1 MAYPTR
7 ADDDIEV
14 NVGPEET
21 EIEIEGTLLRRGPDG
36 SILVDFDGGRR
47 EAEDGAEEHDA
58 NLAEHVDES
67 ELARIAEDIIE
78 YVDIDKQSRADWSQ
92 RLSRGLEIMGLRE
105 VPEDNLP
112 FEGASSASYP
122 LLSEAC
128 VQFQARA
135 MEELFPPA
143 GPVKVHEIGKEGSDY
158 AQRRRRVEQHMNWQM
173 TSQDKAYY
181 WETDQMLFYLP
192 LAGSA
197 FRKMYYSPTEGML
210 KSPFIKAEEVIVPY
224 VATSLED
231 APRITHQYYK
241 QHNDVKRAMLV
252 GEFRDVELSQA
263 STVWGEERD
272 EGQTIID
279 EAEDREPAAHEDD
292 QRRTM
297 LECHIDLEIDG
308 FEHTDET
315 GEPTGIKLPYIV
327 TVDRDSRK
335 VLSIYRNWE
344 EDDELFRKSVW
355 FVHYKYLPGFGFYGY
370 GLLHMI
376 GGLAEAASGTLRAFL
391 DSAAF
396 ATMQGGFMPKEAKMK
411 AGEVHLTPGKYE
423 QTDLSADELANAFY
437 TPPFKEPSPAM
448 SQVFQILV
456 DAGRRFA
463 STTESMVGDASNT
476 GPVGTTVALIEQGSK
491 VFSGIHKRLH
501 QAQREELALRY
512 KLNRKYMPE
521 EGYPFAVEGD
531 EYVTYRA
538 DYDQNL
544 DIIPVSDP
552 NIFSSTQRIAM
563 AQTALQMADANPDL
577 YDRRAAHKRML
588 DAIRMPQ
595 SEELLPDPDDIE
607 PQDPVTENMKALSQ
621 QPIRVFPHQN
631 HAAHLRAHMT
641 FMKHQEFGG
650 EPMVKQMLQ
659 GAMVAHMAQHLA
671 YLYQQRMAEAGVPP
685 RDVDLYAEVGEDAA
699 EGLPP
704 EIDHAMSVR
713 AASAADQFLQ
723 SAGLYN
729 GQGPPNQ
736 QDAEQMKAQAEMQR
750 EQQAWEM
757 EQRRKQAQFRME
769 EQRKAEQF
777 ANEQKRK
784 DLEAVAEI
792 EREMEKLRAK
802 NQIEQEQ
809 AAFEAQQRAI
819 QNLEQMAQDRRQQ
832 AEKREQEA
840 ADARQQREQAEREMQ
855 QAEQDQQRQEQQA
868 TGQGSQGNQS

>member
-7 ADDDIEV
+7 ADTDDLEV
-14 NVGPEET
+14 NVGPEEAEF
-21 EIEIEGTLLRRGPDG
+21 EIDGALIRRAPDG
-36 SILVDFDGGRR
+36 TMVVDFEGGRR
-47 EAEDGAEEHDA
+47 EAGEGADEHDA
-58 NLAEHVDES
+58 NLAEHLQENVLS
-67 ELARIAEDIIE
+67 RIAEDIIE
-78 YVDIDKQSRADWSQ
+78 YVDIDKQSRQDWSQ
-92 RLSRGLEIMGLRE
+92 RLADGLEVLGLRD
-105 VPEDNLP
+105 VPKDQLP
-112 FEGASSASYP
+112 FEGASNATYP

-143 GPVKVHEIGKEGSDY
+143 GPVKVHEIGKAGSDY
-158 AQRRRRVEQHMNWQM
+158 AQRRRRIEQHMNWQM
-173 TSQDKAYY
+173 ISQDKSYY

-197 FRKMYYSPTEGML
+197 FRKSYYSPTDGML
-210 KSPFIKAEEVIVPY
+210 KSPFIKAEDVIVPY
-224 VATSLED
+224 VASSLED
-231 APRITHQYYK
+231 APRITHQYFK

-252 GEFRDVELSQA
+252 GEFRDVELSQT
-263 STVWGEERD
+263 STVWGEEQD
-272 EGQTIID
+272 QAQTIID

-292 QRRTM
+292 QRRTL
-297 LECHIDLEIDG
+297 LECHIDLEIEG

-335 VLSIYRNWE
+335 VLAIYRNWA
-344 EDDELFRKSVW
+344 EDDELYRKQIW

-376 GGLAEAASGTLRAFL
+376 GGLAQAASGTLRAFL

-411 AGEVHLTPGKYE
+411 GGEVHLQPGVYE

-448 SQVFQILV
+448 GQVFQILV

-501 QAQREELALRY
+501 QAQREELSLRY
-512 KLNRKYMPE
+512 KLNRMYMPE

-531 EYVTYRA
+531 EYMVYRA
-538 DYDQNL
+538 DYDENL
-544 DIIPVSDP
+544 DVIPVSDP

-563 AQTALQMADANPDL
+563 AQTALQLADANPDM

-588 DAIRMPQ
+588 DAIRIPNAD
-595 SEELLPDPDDIE
+595 ELMPDPDDIE
-607 PQDPVTENMKALSQ
+607 PQDPVTENMMALSQ
-621 QPIRVFPHQN
+621 QPIRAFPHQN
-631 HAAHLRAHMT
+631 HAAHLQTHMA

-659 GAMVAHMAQHLA
+659 GQMMAHIAQHLA
-671 YLYQQRMAEAGVPP
+671 YLYQQRMAESGVPP
-685 RDVDLYAEVGEDAA
+685 RDVDLYAEMGEDAA

-704 EIDHAMSVR
+704 EVDHMLSVR
-713 AASAADQFLQ
+713 AASAADAFMQ

-729 GQGPPNQ
+729 GQGQPDQ
-736 QDAEQMKAQAEMQR
+736 QSAEQAQAMAEEQR
-750 EQQAWEM
+750 KQRSWEF
-757 EQRRKQAQFRME
+757 EQRRKQAEFRME
-769 EQRKAEQF
+769 QQRKAEEF

-784 DLEAVAEI
+784 DLETVAKL
-792 EREMEKLRAK
+792 EREMEELRAK
-802 NQIEQEQ
+802 MAMEQEQ
-809 AAFEAQQRAI
+809 SAYEAQQRAI
-819 QNLEQMAQDRRQQ
+819 QNLEQMAEQRRAN
-832 AEKREQEA
+832 AEQREQEA
-840 ADARQQREQAEREMQ
+840 ATARQEREQAEQDMQ
-855 QAEQDQQRQEQQA
+855 QAEQDREREQQA
-868 TGQGSQGNQS
+868 TGQGGQGNQS